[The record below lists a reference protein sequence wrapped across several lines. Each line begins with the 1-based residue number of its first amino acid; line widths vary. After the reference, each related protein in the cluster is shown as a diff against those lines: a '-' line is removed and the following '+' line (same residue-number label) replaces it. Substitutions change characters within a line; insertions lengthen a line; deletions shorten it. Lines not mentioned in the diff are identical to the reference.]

1 MDSSSLFNVKARIQL
16 TISIPFGVA
25 DKPLGQSRPRNRRSK
40 RHWPHDLR
48 RLRAKRSKSLHLLP
62 RHQSLRAS
70 LQRNERL
77 GYLSFSPSLP
87 LSPLTSP
94 AQPLLQH
101 LQQSLGKGSA
111 HAIPADFYKLEDCK
125 RLAEELK
132 KREPKLHVRVNNSGS
147 NWGAPFDEF
156 PDSAW
161 TRVLTLN
168 LTRVFTIT
176 QAVTPLLEAAATKDD
191 PARIINIG
199 SVDGL
204 RVPSLETFSYSASKA
219 GLHQLSRVL
228 ANHLGK
234 RNITSNALACGPFE
248 SKMMAATLKTFGETI
263 VAGIPLGRI
272 GSPEDVAGACLFL
285 SSRAGAF
292 VNGATIALDGGSLV
306 GSKL

>member
-1 MDSSSLFNVKARIQL
+1 MDSSSLFNVKGKVVLVTGGAKGIGRM
-16 TISIPFGVA
+16 ISEGFVQNGAKVYIS
-25 DKPLGQSRPRNRRSK
+25 SRDTKACEQACKEMN
-40 RHWPHDLR
+40 
-48 RLRAKRSKSLHLLP
+48 A
-62 RHQSLRAS
+62 
-70 LQRNERL
+70 
-77 GYLSFSPSLP
+77 
-87 LSPLTSP
+87 
-94 AQPLLQH
+94 
-101 LQQSLGKGSA
+101 LGKGSA

-132 KREPKLHVRVNNSGS
+132 KREPKLHVLVNNSGS